1 MEAGRTKRP
10 RVFYYDLIRAF
21 SCLCIMTV
29 HFNASVS
36 GWLNGQFL
44 YPNSL
49 VPNYYLHG
57 QIYLGGIGVS
67 LFFMLSGATLMMNY
81 HGTCKQF
88 YLKRFKS
95 IYPMFWIAY
104 AAVAMIDFMLSRS
117 LGSTDYKLLPL
128 TVAGLDGYLATLG
141 LTPYGFYKIG
151 EWFLG
156 CIVVLYL
163 VFPVVHACLERSPAV
178 TAVGSVVL
186 AAVLS
191 LACERFLGY
200 HCSGLEPWYKVPEM
214 VLGMLFVK
222 YSLDRKALLL
232 TVVSGIC
239 VGIVWLLRLPV
250 NALVLCTLL
259 CCFLFSLLTY
269 LAGFVR
275 IAAARTLVSR
285 FAKLSYPIFL
295 THHWII
301 GKMVQGFRLETMQR
315 SEVLALF
322 VTYVAVTLIASAML
336 EHTTN
341 GILHAFTRTGSKTR
355 NNQPD
360 SASDE
365 AGVAARYPES

>member
-1 MEAGRTKRP
+1 MEAEQPKRT
-10 RVFYYDLIRAF
+10 RVFYFDLIRAF

-36 GWLNGQFL
+36 GWSNGQFL

-57 QIYLGGIGVS
+57 QVYLGGIGVS

-128 TVAGLDGYLATLG
+128 ALAGLDGYLATLG
-141 LTPYGFYKIG
+141 FTPYGFYKIG
-151 EWFLG
+151 EWFFG
-156 CIVVLYL
+156 CLVLLYL
-163 VFPVVHACLERSPAV
+163 LFPVVHACLQRQPV
-178 TAVGSVVL
+178 MTAVGSVVF

-191 LACERFLGY
+191 MACERFLSY
-200 HCSGLEPWYKVPEM
+200 HCSGLEPWFKVPEM

-222 YSLDRKALLL
+222 YALDRKALLL
-232 TVVSGIC
+232 TVISGIG
-239 VGIVWLLRLPV
+239 VGIVYLLRLPV
-250 NALVLCTLL
+250 NALVLCTLM
-259 CCFLFSLLTY
+259 CCFLFSLLTC

-275 IAAARTLVSR
+275 IDAVRTLVSR

-295 THHWII
+295 THHWIV
-301 GKMVQGFRLETMQR
+301 GKMVQGFRLDTMQR
-315 SEVLALF
+315 REVLALF
-322 VTYVAVTLIASAML
+322 VTYVAVTLIASVML
-336 EHTTN
+336 EHMTD
-341 GILHAFTRTGSKTR
+341 GILHACTRTSSK
-355 NNQPD
+355 NAKQP
-360 SASDE
+360 SSLS
-365 AGVAARYPES
+365 VR